1 MGEPSVLPEDEGVPS
16 DLDRDTPADLA
27 ALRALIVGPE
37 QRQLRSIHTRLDDRL
52 ARAEDLAEVL
62 PQVLQQHA
70 HDPHLARA
78 LTPPLEK
85 AITQSV
91 QRNPKPL
98 ADALFPVMGPAIRKA
113 VSAGLAG
120 MVESLN
126 RTLEH
131 SLSWK
136 SLQWRLEAR
145 RTGRSF
151 GEVVLLKTLV
161 YRVEQVFLIERRT
174 GLLLQHVH
182 AGGEN
187 VQDADMVSGMLT
199 AIRDFAQDSF
209 KLGATESLEALK
221 IGDLSVWIEA
231 GPHAIIAA
239 VIRGSAP
246 REYRQ
251 TLVDAI
257 ETMHLQFGD
266 AFDAFAGDATPF
278 ADARP
283 TLEACLGMQYRAEER
298 KPRTRGAWLLAGVA
312 IAALLVWAGFRY
324 RDHARWMD
332 YLARVRSEPGLV
344 VVSTAREDGRF
355 VVSGLRD
362 PLAPDPRTFLAA
374 ASLTDDD
381 VVGHW
386 AAYHALDEPLVL
398 ARAATV
404 LTPPAGATLTI
415 DQGVLAATGGPPL
428 TWVIEARRL
437 APLVSGVVRFDAA
450 ATLAPSLAR
459 QVAAIE
465 SRLVLFVKG
474 AADPAADTRE
484 ATDLIADDLR
494 ALNAMAEVAGV
505 RYRVSVVGHTDAD
518 GPDEANVPLSL
529 ARAEVV
535 AASIDANTLPAL
547 EIVTSG
553 VGSTMPVVSGQT
565 EDDNQR
571 NRRVELRVTPIGIR

>member
-1 MGEPSVLPEDEGVPS
+1 MGD
-16 DLDRDTPADLA
+16 ADLTS
-27 ALRALIVGPE
+27 LRALIVGPE
-37 QRQLRSIHTRLDDRL
+37 QRRLAAIQERLDDRL

-85 AITQSV
+85 AITASV

-161 YRVEQVFLIERRT
+161 YRVEQVFLIDRKS

-182 AGGEN
+182 TAGED

-209 KLGATESLEALK
+209 KVGEHDGLEALK
-221 IGDLSVWIEA
+221 VGDLSVWIEA
-231 GPHAIIAA
+231 GPHAVIAA

-246 REYRQ
+246 REFRQ
-251 TLVDAI
+251 TLTEAV
-257 ETMHLQFGD
+257 ETIHLQFADLLETFNGD
-266 AFDAFAGDATPF
+266 AAPF

-283 TLEACLGMQYRAEER
+283 ALETCLGQQYRAEER
-298 KPRTRGAWLLAGVA
+298 RPRTRGAWVLLGATV
-312 IAALLVWAGFRY
+312 LLLFVGLGFWY
-324 RDHARWMD
+324 RLHARWAA
-332 YLARVRSEPGLV
+332 YLDLLRAQPGLV
-344 VVSTAREDGRF
+344 IVEATRQGGRF

-362 PLAPDPRTFLAA
+362 PLARDPREFLAA
-374 ASLTDDD
+374 ARLTDAD
-381 VVGHW
+381 VTGHW
-386 AAYHALDEPLVL
+386 APYHALDPALVL
-398 ARAATV
+398 TRATSI
-404 LTPPAGATLTI
+404 LTPPAGTTLTLE
-415 DQGVLAATGGPPL
+415 DGVLSATGGPSL
-428 TWVIEARRL
+428 AWVVEARRL
-437 APLVSGVVRFDAA
+437 APLVSGVTHFDAA
-450 ATLAPSLAR
+450 RTLEPALR
-459 QVAAIE
+459 DRIAAIE
-465 SRLVLFVKG
+465 GRPTLFVKG
-474 AADPAADTRE
+474 AAAPAAASLETL
-484 ATDLIADDLR
+484 AALVADVRGLD
-494 ALNAMAEVAGV
+494 AHAAAAGR
-505 RYRVSVVGHTDAD
+505 RYRLDVVGHTDAD
-518 GPDEANVPLSL
+518 GPDEANIPLSR
-529 ARAEVV
+529 ARAEMVAAAIDPATVPQLDVV
-535 AASIDANTLPAL
+535 A
-547 EIVTSG
+547 SG
-553 VGSTMPVVSGQT
+553 AGSTSPVVASQT

-571 NRRVELRVTPIGIR
+571 NRRVQIRITPVAPAE